1 VADRT
6 PSENLLNT
14 AAAAEQLSLSGS
26 FLAKLRM
33 RGQGPRYRKLG
44 RAVRYAPADL
54 DQYVAECSR
63 VSTSDEQASAKP
75 VARLAAKRPP

>member
-14 AAAAEQLSLSGS
+14 ATAARHLSLSGS

-63 VSTSDEQASAKP
+63 VSTSDEQASAK
-75 VARLAAKRPP
+75 LAAKRPP

>member
-1 VADRT
+1 VAS
-6 PSENLLNT
+6 PISSESLFDTASAARHLNLST
-14 AAAAEQLSLSGS
+14 S

-75 VARLAAKRPP
+75 VARIGAKRPP